1 MAANVDS
8 RIGAH
13 VTGRRNRFGV
23 ELPTLACFYQ
33 FPNHVV
39 VPDGAGKTVINALG
53 QASRQHQV
61 VGNRRMGDCEILRR

>member
-8 RIGAH
+8 SIGAD

-23 ELPTLACFYQ
+23 ALPSLACFYKS
-33 FPNHVV
+33 PNHVV
-39 VPDGAGKTVINALG
+39 VADGAGKTVIKALG

-61 VGNRRMGDCEILRR
+61 VGNRRMGDCGILRR